1 MVEGWGQRM
10 AWTRRQLLK
19 TGGLL
24 WLGGQVWGQPLP
36 LLAAPAA
43 RRLAL
48 LVGINRF
55 QAETIPPLYGAVQD
69 VQQLAALLVEAFQF
83 APNDILILTQ
93 EQATRHGIESAIL
106 DHLGQASAEDLVFL
120 HISSHGRHWQP
131 AGRDRAELSLVVHDS
146 RAAAA
151 PELND
156 LSLQTLQLLLQS
168 LTTTRGWVSLDAGF
182 GPPDRPSD
190 RFLMRGLAT
199 ATAEQLSPEAKLVQ
213 EQLRRRVSQWNRTAP
228 IGWPLPVLLAN
239 GQAASPEIPSRSGPR
254 GLLTQQLLAQA
265 WTRPTSDQQQLS
277 QRLANAIAL
286 ERGQVIERLGSWKG
300 HTELSRPTAGAAQVR
315 DRNAETVQAISFET
329 RLQSPAAIGS
339 QLRSPQGALLAVT
352 DQRDRQLSLR
362 SLRSGLS
369 LEPGTVLQEAVRHLP
384 AAPAI
389 ILGCS
394 PEIERI
400 ERVDLAS
407 ALSTLPTVTTASALE
422 NACQGLLLHSDRDGY
437 RLVDA
442 QRRDRLQCTG
452 KTLKDLG
459 YALKQQLPLWQ
470 ARQRLSQL
478 HNDGPESFPLRW
490 SWRSGDRKKQ
500 LAQRQTASV
509 SLPDPGSDTAIA
521 PVTTTTQ
528 SWSFRSYSDRA
539 AELLLLLEDRQG
551 RWWVWGWPGTQPA
564 ADEEVG
570 AEPEPLP
577 LLPAIELGAGQEL
590 TLTSEL
596 TMPGLTG
603 GVVWAIASAA
613 PLQQCRQAI
622 AAQQS
627 PTAGLLQPLA
637 NPSQV
642 LEALVAD
649 LQAASA
655 DEGLTTSGDPLLPLS
670 LWATL
675 AIAWQQS

>member
-1 MVEGWGQRM
+1 M
-10 AWTRRQLLK
+10 AWTRRQLLQ

-24 WLGGQVWGQPLP
+24 WLGGQILGQPLP
-36 LLAAPAA
+36 LLAAPAQ

-48 LVGINRF
+48 LVGINQF
-55 QAETIPPLYGAVQD
+55 QSDSIPPLYGAVQD
-69 VQQLAALLVEAFQF
+69 VQQLAALLVEGFQF

-106 DHLGQASAEDLVFL
+106 DHLGQASAEDVVFL

-146 RAAAA
+146 RAATAT
-151 PELND
+151 ELND

-190 RFLMRGLAT
+190 RFFMRGLPT

-213 EQLRRRVSQWNRTAP
+213 EQLRRRVSQRNRSVST
-228 IGWPLPVLLAN
+228 GWPLPVLLAH

-254 GLLTQQLLAQA
+254 GLLTQYLLEQV
-265 WTRPTSDQQQLS
+265 WLGPTTDHASIS
-277 QRLANAIAL
+277 QRLSNAIAL

-300 HTELSRPTAGAAQVR
+300 HTELSRSTAGAAQVR
-315 DRNAETVQAISFET
+315 DRNAEMVQTVSFEA
-329 RLQSPAAIGS
+329 RLQSPEAIGS
-339 QLRSPQGALLAVT
+339 QLRSPQGALLTVV
-352 DQRDRQLSLR
+352 DQRDRQISLR
-362 SLRSGLS
+362 SPRSDLS
-369 LEPGTVLQEAVRHLP
+369 LETGMILQEAVRHLS
-384 AAPAI
+384 ASPAI
-389 ILGCS
+389 VLGCS

-407 ALSTLPTVTTASALE
+407 ALSTLPTVTTASALDS
-422 NACQGLLLHSDRDGY
+422 ACQGILLHSDRDGY

-442 QRRDRLQCTG
+442 QRRDQLQCTG

-459 YALKQQLPLWQ
+459 HALKQQLPLWQ

-500 LAQRQTASV
+500 LAQRQTTSV
-509 SLPDPGSDTAIA
+509 PLPNPGSDAAIV

-528 SWSFRSYSDRA
+528 SWSLRSYSDRT

-551 RWWVWGWPGTQPA
+551 RWWVWGWPA
-564 ADEEVG
+564 AVASSEE
-570 AEPEPLP
+570 AEAEAKTMPV
-577 LLPAIELGAGQEL
+577 LPAITLGAGQEM

-596 TMPGLTG
+596 AIPGVAS
-603 GVVWAIASAA
+603 GVVWVIASAA
-613 PLQQCRQAI
+613 PLLQCRQVMTKL
-622 AAQQS
+622 QS
-627 PTAGLLQPLA
+627 TATGLFQPLE
-637 NPSQV
+637 NPSQL

-649 LQAASA
+649 LQVASPN
-655 DEGLTTSGDPLLPLS
+655 EGVSTSGDLLLPLS

>member
-24 WLGGQVWGQPLP
+24 WLGGQILGQPLP
-36 LLAAPAA
+36 LLAAPAQ

-48 LVGINRF
+48 LVGINQF
-55 QAETIPPLYGAVQD
+55 QSDSIPPLYGAVQD
-69 VQQLAALLVEAFQF
+69 VQQLAALLVEGFQF

-106 DHLGQASAEDLVFL
+106 DHLGQAGAEDIVFL

-131 AGRDRAELSLVVHDS
+131 VGRDRAELSLVVHDS
-146 RAAAA
+146 RSESA

-190 RFLMRGLAT
+190 RFFMRGLPT

-213 EQLRRRVSQWNRTAP
+213 EQLRRRVNQWSRSAP
-228 IGWPLPVLLAN
+228 TGWPLPVLLAN
-239 GQAASPEIPSRSGPR
+239 GQAASPEIPSRTGPR
-254 GLLTQQLLAQA
+254 GLLTQQLLEQA
-265 WTRPTSDQQQLS
+265 WSRPTTDQQQLS
-277 QRLANAIAL
+277 QRLANAIAVD
-286 ERGQVIERLGSWKG
+286 RGQAIARLGVWKG
-300 HTELSRPTAGAAQVR
+300 HSELSRAAAGV
-315 DRNAETVQAISFET
+315 AELRGSGEPLQAISLAR
-329 RLQSPAAIGS
+329 RLQASEALGS

-352 DQRDRQLSLR
+352 DQRGRQISLR
-362 SLRSGLS
+362 SLRSGLR
-369 LEPGTVLQEAVRHLP
+369 LESGMVLQEAVRHLP
-384 AAPAI
+384 AAPALV
-389 ILGCS
+389 LGCS

-422 NACQGLLLHSDRDGY
+422 TTCQGLLLHSDRDGY

-442 QRRDRLQCTG
+442 QRRDRLQCMG

-459 YALKQQLPLWQ
+459 HALKQQLPLWQ

-478 HNDGPESFPLRW
+478 LNDGPESFPVSW
-490 SWRSGDRKKQ
+490 TWRSGDRKKQ
-500 LAQRQTASV
+500 LAQRQTAAV
-509 SLPDPGSDTAIA
+509 PLPDPGSEVAIA
-521 PVTTTTQ
+521 PVVTTTQ
-528 SWSFRSYSDRA
+528 TWALRSYSDRA

-551 RWWVWGWPGTQPA
+551 RWWVWGWTGTPLVS
-564 ADEEVG
+564 DEGE
-570 AEPEPLP
+570 AEAEPLP
-577 LLPAIELGAGQEL
+577 LLPAIELGAGQER

-596 TMPGLTG
+596 PLPGLTS

-627 PTAGLLQPLA
+627 PTGGLLQPLA